1 MEKSP
6 LAGHYLEKYDE
17 ALEELRS
24 RLIAM
29 GKLAMQQL
37 DNALLAVQNEDSQ
50 LAEQV
55 IATDAEVN
63 RHEMEIDNLCSQ
75 IIARHQPAASDL
87 RFVIAVIR
95 IVTDLER
102 ISDQT
107 EQRVAQMVAR
117 MADRGRPG
125 SEYVDINTM
134 GQRVLAMLDKAVVAF
149 DKMDAEMALEVV
161 REDLQADR
169 ELDGIVRQ
177 QITFM
182 MEDPR
187 TIGRALDILW
197 ALRAL
202 KRISDHTGNIC
213 EHIIYLVKGADV
225 RHAKLDEIEAIV
237 RQPR

>member
-17 ALEELRS
+17 ALEELRK
-24 RLIAM
+24 RVITM

-37 DNALLAVQNEDSQ
+37 DNALIAVKTEDSS

-63 RHEMEIDNLCSQ
+63 RHEMEIDALCSQ

-95 IVTDLER
+95 IITDLER
-102 ISDQT
+102 IGDQT
-107 EQRVAQMVAR
+107 EQRVARMVAR
-117 MADRGRPG
+117 MAERGRPG
-125 SEYVDINTM
+125 SEYLEINTM
-134 GQRVLAMLDKAVVAF
+134 GQGILAMLDKAIVAF
-149 DKMDAEMALEVV
+149 DTMDAEMALEVL
-161 REDLQADR
+161 REDVRADH

-197 ALRAL
+197 SLRAL
-202 KRISDHTGNIC
+202 KRIGDHTGNVC
-213 EHIIYLVKGADV
+213 EHIIYLVKGTDV
-225 RHAKLDEIEAIV
+225 RHAGLDEIEAIV